1 MSTCFMSQFRHASP
15 ALLLLCS
22 AFAHADASSGN
33 LDVSA
38 TIETGCAISATPMAF
53 GMVVPGID
61 KDTESVVEVICTSG
75 TSYTLDVDSGANVT
89 SAGGSTSNLYRRQM
103 ASGVNFLPYMLY
115 QETGRT
121 TEIAAP
127 VANTNF
133 ITTQVSDGLAKTYTL
148 YGRVIGTESSTSPPG
163 NYSDTVVI
171 TVTF

>member
-1 MSTCFMSQFRHASP
+1 MSTRFMPQLRHVSP

-22 AFAHADASSGN
+22 AFAQADASSGN

-38 TIETGCAISATPMAF
+38 TIQTGCSVSATVMAF
-53 GMVVPGID
+53 GVVVPGTD
-61 KDTESVVEVICTSG
+61 KDTESVVEVMCTSG
-75 TSYTLDVDSGANVT
+75 TSYTLDVDSGGNVT

-103 ASGVNFLPYMLY
+103 VSGANFLPYMLY
-115 QETGRT
+115 QETGRV

-133 ITTQVSDGLAKTYTL
+133 VTTTVSDGLAKTYTL
-148 YGRVIGTESSTSPPG
+148 YGRIIGTESSTSPPG